1 MTLGNL
7 LHHYLSVCVCV
18 FFDRLFFYNGMKII
32 STVNFSFPKR
42 FLDSPKMLFLESFL
56 TGSKSPDVC
65 VEKSLNRVYKKSTKF
80 STYFVFNPVLN
91 SIGQEISP
99 TI

>member
-32 STVNFSFPKR
+32 CTVNFSFPKH
-42 FLDSPKMLFLESFL
+42 FLDSQNFVPGKFLDRIQ
-56 TGSKSPDVC
+56 KP
-65 VEKSLNRVYKKSTKF
+65 
-80 STYFVFNPVLN
+80 
-91 SIGQEISP
+91 
-99 TI
+99 